1 MKKFKLRKTLFQ
13 KYSLDLS
20 SDLHYKQTNQNCKKE
35 FKLTVIPMLIIAL
48 AMPEIDG
55 FLGT

>member
-13 KYSLDLS
+13 KYSLDLTS
-20 SDLHYKQTNQNCKKE
+20 GLHYKQTNQNCKKA
-35 FKLTVIPMLIIAL
+35 FKLTVIPMLIIDL
-48 AMPEIDG
+48 ATPEIDG